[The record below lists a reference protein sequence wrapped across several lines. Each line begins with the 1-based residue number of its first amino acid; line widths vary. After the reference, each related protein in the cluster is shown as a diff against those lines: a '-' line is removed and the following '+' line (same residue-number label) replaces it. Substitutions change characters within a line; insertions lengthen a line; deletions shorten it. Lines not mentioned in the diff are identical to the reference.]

1 MTGKLFIVG
10 TPIGNLDDIT
20 IRAIEVLNN
29 CDYILAESSVRTSKL
44 LNKYSIKKKIITF
57 NKDNEKRKVKNI
69 ISDLSSGKDIALLSD
84 AGTPSISD
92 PGFEILRHFDSR
104 FITIPIPGP
113 SALTSSLSV
122 SPIPTNNFIFLGFLP
137 RKNSEIDNKIRLV
150 KNLGIPAVLFE
161 NKRRVSDL
169 LERINNICGDDVQ
182 ICFFRE
188 LTKIHEEIQYGKI
201 KDIIKR
207 SKESDYNG
215 EFTIIFKSENKE
227 KPAIEELN
235 EKVKQLSK
243 SFSNKEIIDILSLF
257 SNHSKKELYKFV
269 LNIRQRT

>member
-227 KPAIEELN
+227 KPEIEELN

-269 LNIRQRT
+269 LNIRQKT

>member
-169 LERINNICGDDVQ
+169 LKRINNICGDDVQ

-207 SKESDYNG
+207 SNESDYNG

-227 KPAIEELN
+227 SPEIEELN

>member
-92 PGFEILRHFDSR
+92 PGFEILRHFDNR

-161 NKRRVSDL
+161 NKRRVNAL

-182 ICFFRE
+182 ICLFRE

-207 SKESDYNG
+207 SKESNYNG
-215 EFTIIFKSENKE
+215 EFTIIFKSENKKNPE
-227 KPAIEELN
+227 IEELSEN
-235 EKVKQLSK
+235 VKQLSK
-243 SFSNKEIIDILSLF
+243 SFSSKEIIDILSLF

-269 LNIRQRT
+269 LNIRQKT

>member
-92 PGFEILRHFDSR
+92 PGFEILRHFDNR

-161 NKRRVSDL
+161 NKRRVNAL

-182 ICFFRE
+182 ICLFRE

-207 SKESDYNG
+207 SKESNYNG
-215 EFTIIFKSENKE
+215 EFTIIFKSENKKNPE
-227 KPAIEELN
+227 IEELSEN
-235 EKVKQLSK
+235 VKQLSK

-269 LNIRQRT
+269 LNIRQKT

>member
-215 EFTIIFKSENKE
+215 EFTIIFKSESKE
-227 KPAIEELN
+227 KPEIEELN

>member
-92 PGFEILRHFDSR
+92 PGFEILRHFDNR

-161 NKRRVSDL
+161 NKRRVNAL

-182 ICFFRE
+182 ICLFRE

-207 SKESDYNG
+207 SKESNYNG
-215 EFTIIFKSENKE
+215 EFTIIFKSDNKKNPE
-227 KPAIEELN
+227 IEELSEN
-235 EKVKQLSK
+235 VKQLSK
-243 SFSNKEIIDILSLF
+243 SFSSKEIIDILSLF

-269 LNIRQRT
+269 LNIRQKT

>member
-227 KPAIEELN
+227 KPEIEELN

-243 SFSNKEIIDILSLF
+243 SFSHKEIIDILSLF

>member
-227 KPAIEELN
+227 KPEIEELN

-257 SNHSKKELYKFV
+257 SSHSKKELYKFV

>member
-92 PGFEILRHFDSR
+92 PGFEILRHFDNR

-137 RKNSEIDNKIRLV
+137 RKNSEIDNKIKLV

-161 NKRRVSDL
+161 NKRRVNAL

-215 EFTIIFKSENKE
+215 EFTIIFKSENKK
-227 KPAIEELN
+227 KPEIEELS

-269 LNIRQRT
+269 LNIRQKT

>member
-169 LERINNICGDDVQ
+169 LKRINNICGDDVQ

-227 KPAIEELN
+227 SPEIEELN

>member
-1 MTGKLFIVG
+1 
-10 TPIGNLDDIT
+10 
-20 IRAIEVLNN
+20 
-29 CDYILAESSVRTSKL
+29 
-44 LNKYSIKKKIITF
+44 
-57 NKDNEKRKVKNI
+57 
-69 ISDLSSGKDIALLSD
+69 
-84 AGTPSISD
+84 
-92 PGFEILRHFDSR
+92 
-104 FITIPIPGP
+104 
-113 SALTSSLSV
+113 
-122 SPIPTNNFIFLGFLP
+122 
-137 RKNSEIDNKIRLV
+137 V

-169 LERINNICGDDVQ
+169 LKRINNICGDDVQ

-207 SKESDYNG
+207 SNESDYNG

-227 KPAIEELN
+227 SPEIEELN

>member
-92 PGFEILRHFDSR
+92 PGFEILRHFDSG

-227 KPAIEELN
+227 KPEIEELN

-243 SFSNKEIIDILSLF
+243 SFSHKEIIDILSLF

>member
-227 KPAIEELN
+227 KPEIEELN